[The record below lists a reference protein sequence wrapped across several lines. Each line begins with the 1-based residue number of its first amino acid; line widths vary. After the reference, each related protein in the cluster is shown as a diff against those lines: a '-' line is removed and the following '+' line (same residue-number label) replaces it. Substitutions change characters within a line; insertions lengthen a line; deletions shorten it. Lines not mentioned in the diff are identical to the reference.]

1 VRVTPE
7 GLDDI
12 SPETTSRAIHV
23 QAKSRPEGRGE
34 FRASELRGVFTN
46 LGERLVTDVGSSV
59 VLVLERPVADW
70 PRLGEQVR
78 DGRASISET
87 TLR

>member
-23 QAKSRPEGRGE
+23 QAKSRREGRGE